1 MAIFVSGLDFSGSS
15 AGWGP
20 GCIAASIAGCMGG
33 GVTPSSRRA
42 ALAAPAFVMAAVAA
56 LLGLPAM
63 AAEQA
68 SMVRTE
74 GAVGL
79 VVKRAP
85 DFPGSSRL
93 AVHASPAGFLRWRW
107 LSITGD
113 GGFTTRSR
121 EVVEGGLA
129 AVVAQGERSRL
140 RLGLAWDGGRKPSSS
155 TELAGLDDV
164 PATVRLRLGFGVTI
178 PPDWRLDAS
187 LAADALGRGAGAV
200 GQVGLSRA
208 WPVNARQTLSA
219 GMSAA
224 WGDDEHQRLRYGVSP
239 QAATRSGLPVFHA
252 RAGWQFLQ
260 VGLSWRIEFD
270 AWGQPWSAFT
280 AVSRTVLLGDAAR
293 SPVSRRDGWTGLS
306 AGLVWRF

>member
-1 MAIFVSGLDFSGSS
+1 
-15 AGWGP
+15 
-20 GCIAASIAGCMGG
+20 
-33 GVTPSSRRA
+33 
-42 ALAAPAFVMAAVAA
+42 MAAVAA
-56 LLGLPAM
+56 LLGLPAI

-79 VVKRAP
+79 VVKRVP

-129 AVVAQGERSRL
+129 AVLAQGERSRL
-140 RLGLAWDGGRKPSSS
+140 RLGLTWDGGRKASSS
-155 TELAGLDDV
+155 PELAGLDDV
-164 PATVRLRLGFGVTI
+164 PSTVRLRLGFGVTM
-178 PPDWRLDAS
+178 PPGWRIDAS
-187 LAADALGRGAGAV
+187 LAADALGRGTGAV
-200 GQVGLSRA
+200 GQAGLSRS
-208 WPVNARQTLSA
+208 WTLNGRQTLSA
-219 GMSAA
+219 GLAA
-224 WGDDEHQRLRYGVSP
+224 VWGDDEHQRQRFGVAP
-239 QAATRSGLPVFHA
+239 QAATRSGLPAFDA
-252 RAGWQFLQ
+252 RAGWQSLQ
-260 VGLSWRIEFD
+260 VGLTWRSEFD

-280 AVSRTVLLGDAAR
+280 SASRTVLVGDAAR

-306 AGLVWRF
+306 AGLVRRF